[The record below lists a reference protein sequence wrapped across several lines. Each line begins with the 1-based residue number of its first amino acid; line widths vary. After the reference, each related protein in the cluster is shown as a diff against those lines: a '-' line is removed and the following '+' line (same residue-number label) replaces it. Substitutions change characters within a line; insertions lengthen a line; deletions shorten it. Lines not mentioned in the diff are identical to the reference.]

1 MLAESDPICFVHTTD
16 LPRARRFYVDTLGL
30 AFVED
35 SPFALVLRSGRTMI
49 RVTPVESQVA
59 TPQTVLGWSVPDLG
73 ALLLGLIER
82 GVRPLRYE
90 GLDQDD
96 LGVWQAP
103 SGASIAWF
111 PDPDG
116 NTLSLTQF

>member
-1 MLAESDPICFVHTTD
+1 MLAEFDPICFVHTTD
-16 LPRARRFYVDTLGL
+16 LARARRFYVDTLGL
-30 AFVED
+30 ELLED
-35 SPFALVLRSGRTMI
+35 SPYALVLRSGRTMI
-49 RVTPVESQVA
+49 RVTPVESHVA
-59 TPQTVLGWSVPDLG
+59 STPTVLGWSVPDLG
-73 ALLLGLIER
+73 ALLPGLIAR
-82 GVRPLRYE
+82 GVRPLGYE